1 MGAFG
6 QRAVHGPPGAQIPVA
21 RDRLARELTT
31 PVLAEIRIE
40 SLGAISLAT
49 AEFGRGL
56 TVLTGETG
64 TGKTMVVTGLHLL
77 GGARADAT
85 RVRSGA
91 ERAVVEGR
99 FSTADLDDTA
109 HLDDL
114 LDASGAERDE
124 DGSVI
129 ALRTVARDGPS
140 RAYLGGRSVPA
151 KSLSGFTAELLTLHG
166 QNDQLRLMRPEEQRG
181 ALDRFAGTGP
191 TLERYRKLRDAWLS
205 AQRDLIDR
213 RNRARELVQ
222 ETDRLKFALNEI
234 DTVDPRPGED
244 DALVADIV
252 RLSELDTLRE
262 AAVSAREALS
272 AEDPDGSGVSATD
285 SLGRARA
292 ALEST
297 DDAALRALA
306 AQLDEALTVV
316 VEVAREL
323 GGFLDELPVDA
334 SALES
339 KLARQAELRTLTRKY
354 AADINGVLRWAAQSR
369 ERLAQLDVSEE
380 GLAALANRV
389 DELSRELSATAVD
402 LGKARRTAAKRLA
415 KEVTA
420 ELSALAM
427 ADAEFAIDV
436 TTDLA
441 PDRDDPAALTV
452 SFGPSGPMLA
462 RAGAD
467 GIDRVEFGF
476 AAHHGMTVLP
486 LAKSASGGELSRV
499 MLALEVVLAASRKQS
514 GGTTMV
520 FDEIDAGVGGWA
532 AVQIGRRLARLARTH
547 QVIVVTHLPQVAAY
561 ADVHLVVY
569 SDVGSKGASGVQRV
583 TGDDRVAEL
592 ARMLAGLGES
602 DSGRAH
608 ARELLDAAQ
617 KYQT

>member
-1 MGAFG
+1 M
-6 QRAVHGPPGAQIPVA
+6 
-21 RDRLARELTT
+21 LTEL
-31 PVLAEIRIE
+31 RIE
-40 SLGAISLAT
+40 SLGAINVAT
-49 AEFGRGL
+49 AEFDRGL

-91 ERAVVEGR
+91 DRAIVEGR
-99 FSTADLDDTA
+99 FTTSDLDDTA
-109 HLDDL
+109 GARLDEM

-129 ALRTVARDGPS
+129 ALRSVSRDGPS
-140 RAYLGGRSVPA
+140 RANLGGRSVPA
-151 KSLSGFTAELLTLHG
+151 KSLSGFTTELLTLHG

-181 ALDRFAGTGP
+181 ALDRFAAAGP
-191 TLERYRKLRDAWLS
+191 ALERYRKLRDAWLS
-205 AQRDLIDR
+205 ARRDLIDR
-213 RNRARELVQ
+213 RNRARELAQ
-222 ETDRLKFALNEI
+222 EADRLKFALNEI
-234 DTVDPRPGED
+234 DAVDPQPGED
-244 DALVADIV
+244 DALVADIS

-262 AAVSAREALS
+262 ATAAARAALS
-272 AEDPDGSGVSATD
+272 GALEDPDMSGHSAAD

-297 DDAALRALA
+297 DDATLRALA
-306 AQLDEALTVV
+306 GQVGEALTVV
-316 VEVAREL
+316 VDVAREL
-323 GGFLDELPVDA
+323 GGFLGELPVDA

-339 KLARQAELRTLTRKY
+339 KLARQAQLRTLTRKY
-354 AADINGVLRWAAQSR
+354 AADIDGVLQWASQSR
-369 ERLAQLDVSEE
+369 ARLAQLDVSPE
-380 GLAALANRV
+380 GLAAVANRV
-389 DELSRELSATAVD
+389 DELAGELSCAAVD
-402 LGKARRTAAKRLA
+402 LSKIRRKAAKRLA

-427 ADAEFAIDV
+427 ADAEFTIDV

-441 PDRDDPAALTV
+441 PDHDDAAALTL
-452 SFGPSGPMLA
+452 PSGEPV
-462 RAGAD
+462 RAGGD
-467 GIDRVEFGF
+467 GVDHVEFGF
-476 AAHHGMTVLP
+476 AAHRGIAVLP

-499 MLALEVVLAASRKQS
+499 MLALEVVLAASAA
-514 GGTTMV
+514 GTTMV
-520 FDEIDAGVGGWA
+520 FDEVDAGVGGRA

-561 ADVHLVVY
+561 ADVHLVVH
-569 SDVGSKGASGVQRV
+569 STGPKGASGVRHL

-617 KYQT
+617 NDEI